1 MTGTTPEGQA
11 TSNATLEGLTI
22 SRSGREIVA
31 AMEGALS
38 GDVSSSGDA
47 TLHRFLVYDLDR
59 HGNWQLTKQIAYRTE
74 AGNRIPEVQAYGR
87 DSLLVAEAAFS
98 TTVGNSEELYAV
110 TGVNA
115 APDVSTVANLSLAPA
130 QDVVSKKLV
139 ANLVACLTLG
149 APSRETQANPLLDN
163 YEGMTIIGGPG
174 LAGVSMI
181 SDDNFSATQFTRVLN
196 LLVKLP

>member
-1 MTGTTPEGQA
+1 
-11 TSNATLEGLTI
+11 
-22 SRSGREIVA
+22 
-31 AMEGALS
+31 ME
-38 GDVSSSGDA
+38 
-47 TLHRFLVYDLDR
+47 
-59 HGNWQLTKQIAYRTE
+59 
-74 AGNRIPEVQAYGR
+74 
-87 DSLLVAEAAFS
+87 EAAFS
-98 TTVGNSEELYAV
+98 PTAGNSEELYAV

-130 QDVVSKKLV
+130 KDVVSKKLV
-139 ANLVACLTLG
+139 ANLVACPTLG

-174 LAGVSMI
+174 LAGVSLI